1 MLAVVC
7 STMIAIICSSISS
20 ACLICITRSRWLR
33 ILCRGFCGV
42 WLIWLCWFRIRRL
55 WIYWS
60 WICRLRRCGICW
72 IWIRLTLIPSTRR
85 RYWIWCRWFGRFW
98 IYWLCWYM
106 FPRLLCLF
114 PVLWLYCSR
123 SESYLPLGS
132 CCYRSLRLFWH
143 YSL

>member
-72 IWIRLTLIPSTRR
+72 IWIVLPSSPPLGGVTGSGVDGSVGSGSTGSVGICSLVC
-85 RYWIWCRWFGRFW
+85 YVCS
-98 IYWLCWYM
+98 
-106 FPRLLCLF
+106 
-114 PVLWLYCSR
+114 LYCGCIAPDQR
-123 SESYLPLGS
+123 VIYL
-132 CCYRSLRLFWH
+132 
-143 YSL
+143 